1 MPSKP
6 APLTNLR
13 RAPQRCA
20 APGVICA
27 HATVPA
33 APPTTRPATAALTL
47 NLERYRSA
55 YLASVH
61 KPDYRVWTRT
71 DDTHGAETPFRHFGR
86 SRTTIQRPHARR

>member
-20 APGVICA
+20 APGVIGA

-47 NLERYRSA
+47 NRERYRSA

-71 DDTHGAETPFRHFGR
+71 DDTHGA
-86 SRTTIQRPHARR
+86 